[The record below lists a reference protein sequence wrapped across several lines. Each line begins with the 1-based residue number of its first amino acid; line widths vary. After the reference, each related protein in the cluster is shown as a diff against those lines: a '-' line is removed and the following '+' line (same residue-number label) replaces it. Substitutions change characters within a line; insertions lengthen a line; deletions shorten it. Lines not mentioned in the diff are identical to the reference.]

1 MLILPG
7 SSALPAFRQQQLLEK
22 IPQLRSITANYLY
35 FIDATALA
43 AEQREQIMTLLC
55 QGEAPAVG
63 NENGD
68 IILVPR
74 QGTQTPWSSQVTEF
88 CQRNLGLTNVARI
101 ERGIAYHVELVDG
114 SALVD
119 VQEALRDPLTQDVL
133 ANVNQAA
140 AHFAVGEPGP
150 LGRVAVIEEGRDAL
164 EKANKTLGLALA
176 DDEIDYLCERF
187 NELGRNPTDAELMMF
202 AQANSEHCRH
212 KIFNASWLIDDKEA
226 EKSLF
231 GMIRNTHQT
240 HPGEVLSA
248 YKDNAAVTRGY
259 TAPRF
264 FPVGESA
271 EYQETVEPIHLV
283 MKVETH
289 NHPTA
294 IAPVPGASTGAGGE
308 IRDEGA
314 TGRGAK
320 PKAGLTGFSVS
331 NLRIPG
337 FEQPWE
343 QSWGAPEGIVSAYDI
358 MLTGP
363 EGGAAFNN
371 TFGRPNLCGY
381 FRTLELK
388 APGINGEEVRG
399 YHKPIMIA
407 GGMGNIR
414 EQHVEKG
421 LIPAGAHVIVLGGPA
436 MLIGLGGGAASSVD
450 TTEEA
455 AKLDYAS
462 VQRANPEIERRCQEV
477 IDRCWE
483 LGEHNPI
490 TSIHDVGAGG
500 LSNALPELVHDA
512 GRGAKLDL
520 RAIPSAD
527 ASLSPVEI
535 WCNEAQ
541 ERYVLAI
548 EDSQLATFKA
558 ICERERAPFA
568 VLGVA
573 TEEEHLEVSD
583 ALLGEPTV
591 DIPLDVVFGNAPKME
606 REFHRSD
613 FERKAFDTTDI
624 ALDEAIERV
633 LHLPSV
639 ASKNFLITIGDRSAT
654 GLVAQDQM
662 VGPWQ
667 VPVADCAVTLS
678 SYSGYAGE
686 AMSMGERTPA
696 ALVNAPA
703 AGRMAVAEALT
714 NLAGTNVGDIG
725 RISLSANW
733 MAAAGHPGED
743 QHLYDTVKA
752 VGMELCPALGIN
764 IPVGKDS
771 LSMRTSW
778 QDKGINKNVISPVS
792 LIVTAFTPVKDVRK
806 TVTPELKN
814 RTDSTLLL
822 VDLGAGKNRLGGSAL
837 AQVYGQVGQTAPDV
851 DEAALLGGFFK
862 ATQHLI
868 EAEQLLA
875 YHDRSDGGLFVT
887 VAEMMFAGRQGVDLL
902 LDCIAGEHQEV
913 LAALFSE
920 EAGAVIQVANEDL
933 EAVKAA
939 YAQEGLSA
947 HLHVVGE
954 LNADDALR
962 IRLGS
967 GVVFEAA
974 RLALYQQWSA
984 TSYQMQKRR
993 DNPVCAEEEWQAIA
1007 QNNAGLNS
1015 LSLSFPMGD
1024 NPVADQVS
1032 QNDVAPKVAILREQ
1046 GSTGHTELAAAF
1058 HRAGFVAVDVHMSD
1072 LEAQRVALDDFRGL
1086 ALPGGSTF
1094 GDVLGAGTA
1103 WAQKILRN
1111 EALKT
1116 LFQGFFQRSDTFT
1129 FAVGNGAQML
1139 AQLKQLVPGA
1149 AHWPTF
1155 VANRSDQFEAR
1166 VVLAQVVPSAS
1177 IFFKGMEGSC
1187 LPVPVGHAQ
1196 GRAQFDQESTLEA
1209 CYAEGQLALRFVDA
1223 DGQATQSYPANPNGS
1238 EGGATGFTSTDGRV
1252 TALLPHPERVFRVVQ
1267 HSWHPEE
1274 WKGQEDGPWLR
1285 IFRNARRWVADN
1297 PSA

>member
-1 MLILPG
+1 MFILPG
-7 SSALPAFRQQQLLEK
+7 STALPTFRQQQLLEK
-22 IPQLRSITANYLY
+22 LPQLHSITANYVY
-35 FIDATALA
+35 FVEAEALS
-43 AEQREQIMTLLC
+43 AEQRQQLTSLLC
-55 QGEAPAVG
+55 QGDGVEVG

-68 IILVPR
+68 VVLVPR
-74 QGTQTPWSSQVTEF
+74 EGTQTPWSSQVTEF
-88 CQRNLGLTNVARI
+88 CQQNLGLTQVARV
-101 ERGIAYHVELVDG
+101 ERGIAYHVQLAEGG
-114 SALVD
+114 SLTD
-119 VQEALRDPLTQDVL
+119 VLNVVRDPLTEDVL
-133 ANVNQAA
+133 TDLSQAA

-150 LGRVAVIEEGRDAL
+150 LTRIPVIEAGREAL
-164 EKANKTLGLALA
+164 EAANQSLGLALA
-176 DDEIDYLCERF
+176 EDEIDYLCERF

-212 KIFNASWLIDDKEA
+212 KIFNASWRIDDQEA

-259 TAPRF
+259 AAPRF
-264 FPVGESA
+264 FPKADTA
-271 EYQETVEPIHLV
+271 EYQETLEPIHLV

-320 PKAGLTGFSVS
+320 PKVGLTGFSVS

-343 QSWGAPEGIVSAYDI
+343 EDWGAPKGIVPAYDI

-371 TFGRPNLCGY
+371 TFGRPNVCGY

-421 LIPAGAHVIVLGGPA
+421 QIPAGAHVIVLGGPA

-450 TTEEA
+450 TTEEG

-483 LGEHNPI
+483 LGEDNPI

-527 ASLSPVEI
+527 PSLSPVEI

-541 ERYVLAI
+541 ERYVLAV
-548 EDSQLATFKA
+548 EDKHLATFKA
-558 ICERERAPFA
+558 LCERERAPFA

-573 TEEEHLEVSD
+573 TEEEHLEVAD
-583 ALLGEPTV
+583 ELLGEPTV
-591 DIPLDVVFGNAPKME
+591 DLPLDVVFGNAPKME
-606 REFHRSD
+606 REFFRSD
-613 FERKAFDTTDI
+613 FERKPFDIKGI
-624 ALDEAIERV
+624 ALSDAVERV

-678 SYSGYAGE
+678 SYSSYAGE
-686 AMSMGERTPA
+686 AMSMGERTPV

-703 AGRMAVAEALT
+703 SGRMAVAESLT
-714 NLAGTNVGDIG
+714 NLAGTNIGDIG

-771 LSMRTSW
+771 LSMRTIW
-778 QDKGINKNVISPVS
+778 QEKGIEKSVISPVS
-792 LIVTAFTPVKDVRK
+792 LIITAFTPVKDVRK

-814 RTDSTLLL
+814 QPDSTLLL
-822 VDLGAGKNRLGGSAL
+822 VDLGGGKNRLGGSAL
-837 AQVYGQVGQTAPDV
+837 AQVYGQIGQSAPDI
-851 DEAALLGGFFK
+851 DDAALLGGFFK
-862 ATQHLI
+862 ATQTLV
-868 EAEQLLA
+868 EEELLLA
-875 YHDRSDGGLFVT
+875 YHDRSDGGLFTT
-887 VAEMMFAGRQGVDLL
+887 VAEMAFAGRKGVDLL
-902 LDCIAGEHQEV
+902 MDCIAGDHEEV

-920 EAGAVIQVANEDL
+920 EAGAVIQVANEHV

-939 YAQEGLSA
+939 YANAGLEA
-947 HLHVVGE
+947 HLHHVGE
-954 LNADDALR
+954 LNNDDAVR
-962 IRLGS
+962 VRLG
-967 GVVFEAA
+967 GGIVFEAE
-974 RLALYQQWSA
+974 RLALQQQWSA
-984 TSYQMQKRR
+984 TSYHMQKRR
-993 DNPVCAEEEWQAIA
+993 DNPACAEEEWQGMAA
-1007 QNNAGLNS
+1007 ENNSGLNG
-1015 LSLSFPMGD
+1015 LALTFPMAE
-1024 NPVADQVS
+1024 NPVADLVS
-1032 QNDVAPKVAILREQ
+1032 KSEQSPRVAILREQ
-1046 GSTGHTELAAAF
+1046 GTTGHTELAAAF

-1072 LEAQRVALDDFRGL
+1072 IEAKRVNLAGFRGL
-1086 ALPGGSTF
+1086 ALAGGSTF

-1111 EALKT
+1111 NDLKAS
-1116 LFQGFFQRSDTFT
+1116 FQDFFQRSDTFT

-1139 AQLKQLVPGA
+1139 VQLKHLIPGA
-1149 AHWPTF
+1149 SHWPTF
-1155 VANRSDQFEAR
+1155 VANRSNQFEAR
-1166 VVLAQVVPSAS
+1166 VVLAEVVPSPS
-1177 IFFKGMEGSC
+1177 IFFKGMEGSR
-1187 LPVPVGHAQ
+1187 LPVPVGHGQ
-1196 GRAQFDQESTLEA
+1196 GRAQFGMESTLED
-1209 CYAEGQLALRFVDA
+1209 CQAEGQLALRFVDSE
-1223 DGQATQSYPANPNGS
+1223 GNATMHYPANPNGS
-1238 EGGATGFTSTDGRV
+1238 EGGATGFTSTDGRI

-1267 HSWHPEE
+1267 HSWYPEE
-1274 WKGQEDGPWLR
+1274 WKGQEDAPWMR
-1285 IFRNARRWVADN
+1285 IFRNARRWVEEN
-1297 PSA
+1297 